1 VVASIN
7 QGEKVMQKIRLD
19 VQELRVESFDTANGA
34 AKGKGT
40 VRANQ
45 FSHDPWG
52 GACDSRDCGSGDSC
66 TYEWLAC
73 NCPVGSGE
81 EC

>member
-1 VVASIN
+1 
-7 QGEKVMQKIRLD
+7 MRKIRLD
-19 VQELRVESFDTANGA
+19 VQGLRVESFDTARRASEGT
-34 AKGKGT
+34 GT
-40 VRANQ
+40 VRAHQ

-52 GACDSRDCGSGDSC
+52 GPCDSRVCGSGDSC